1 MEKVKN
7 ILTISAIIAVVVS
20 AIILVMIILEVG
32 SSVEMQESLIKVL
45 QIIGVFAATAM
56 VIVGIIN
63 LSSKK

>member
-32 SSVEMQESLIKVL
+32 SSVEMQESLLKVL

-63 LSSKK
+63 LSNKK